1 MMKINTLRFGELEV
15 SEDQIFHFP
24 MGILGFASSKSF
36 VIIDLES
43 QKPFKWLQSIDDPST
58 AFVLSDPLLVHP
70 SYCAV
75 VERNEL
81 SPLGEINEDDLII
94 SVIVTI
100 SERPEDTSANLCA
113 PLIFNLANRRGMQYV
128 LNDRKYPIRFR
139 IFQNDTKSAQP
150 APAEIDGGSCVL
162 SLR

>member
-1 MMKINTLRFGELEV
+1 MKINTLRFGELEV

-43 QKPFKWLQSIDDPST
+43 QKPFKWLQCVDDPST

-70 SYCAV
+70 SYCAL
-75 VERNEL
+75 VERTEL
-81 SPLGEINEDDLII
+81 SPLGELKEEDLVI

-100 SERPEDTSANLCA
+100 TERPEDMSANLCA

-128 LNDRKYPIRFR
+128 LNDRKYPVRYR
-139 IFQNDTKSAQP
+139 IFQNDTDVVDSSVNQQVGESRA
-150 APAEIDGGSCVL
+150 L

>member
-1 MMKINTLRFGELEV
+1 MKINTLRFGELEV

-43 QKPFKWLQSIDDPST
+43 QKPFKWLQCVDDPST

-70 SYCAV
+70 SYCAL
-75 VERNEL
+75 VERTEL
-81 SPLGEINEDDLII
+81 SPLGELKEEDLVI

-100 SERPEDTSANLCA
+100 TERPEDMSANLCA

-128 LNDRKYPIRFR
+128 LNDRKYPIKFR
-139 IFQNDTKSAQP
+139 IFQNDTKSTQY
-150 APAEIDGGSCVL
+150 APTEIDSGSRAL

>member
-1 MMKINTLRFGELEV
+1 MKIKTLRFGELDV

-24 MGILGFASSKSF
+24 MGILGFAASKSF

-43 QKPFKWLQSIDDPST
+43 QQPFKWMQCIEDPST

-75 VERNEL
+75 VRRDDL
-81 SPLGEINEDDLII
+81 APLGELNEQELVV
-94 SVIVTI
+94 SVIITVTD
-100 SERPEDTSANLCA
+100 RAEDMSANLCA
-113 PLIFNLANRRGMQYV
+113 PLIFNLVNRRGMQYV
-128 LNDRKYPIRFR
+128 LNDRKYPVKYR
-139 IFQNDTKSAQP
+139 IFQNDTTTPYSTPVEMGNESRA
-150 APAEIDGGSCVL
+150 L